1 MKRRI
6 LAAILCLLLM
16 IGLMPAEVHAE
27 NNMAENISDA
37 GIVTDSSGFPSI
49 RALFDGKLLS
59 GKAASEDA
67 SLTLEYEGGIGSLYF
82 LFDAAC
88 GSYTIT
94 DNGSGKSITA
104 GEYGFIHEF
113 VDLAAAFE
121 TAPASVTVTFPD
133 GVRIFELF
141 VYTPG
146 EVPET
151 VQKWQ
156 VPADGKTDLV
166 LFSTHCDDEQLF
178 FAGVLP
184 YYAGELGYQVQVVY
198 LTDHREDDPRR
209 VHEMLNG
216 LWAVGVTAYPVA
228 ASYPDFILKHDMAGT
243 YATFEAR
250 GYPREDLLGYVV
262 ENLRRFKPMVAVGHD
277 VNGEYGHGMHMVY
290 TDLLM
295 EAVTIA
301 NDPSRYPESVEEY
314 GLWDTPKTYLHLY
327 EENGIIMD
335 WDVPL
340 EKFNG
345 MTAFEVT
352 QKLGYP
358 CHVSQYQDFAW
369 YHYAAKS
376 AKDVVQYN
384 PCYYGL
390 YRSTV
395 GADVEKNDFFENVVT
410 HAEQARLAEKAR
422 LEAER
427 LAAEEARLL
436 EEERLAEEKRLAEEA
451 AAKVAEQARLE
462 EEVRLA
468 EEAAQKQQKLIIFIC
483 FVIVLIFGA
492 ILVVIRAKSFKKQK

>member
-141 VYTPG
+141 VYAPG

-156 VPADGKTDLV
+156 LPADGKTDLV

>member
-1 MKRRI
+1 MKIRI
-6 LAAILCLLLM
+6 FAAVLCLLLM
-16 IGLMPAEVHAE
+16 VGLMPAEVHAE
-27 NNMAENISDA
+27 NNMAENISGA
-37 GIVTDSSGFPSI
+37 GIVTDNSGFPSI

-104 GEYGFIHEF
+104 GENGFIHEF

-277 VNGEYGHGMHMVY
+277 INGEYGHGMHMVY

-301 NDPSRYPESVEEY
+301 NDPSRYPESVEKY

-335 WDVPL
+335 WDIPL

-395 GADVEKNDFFENVVT
+395 GEDVEKNDFFENVVT
-410 HAEQARLAEKAR
+410 HAEQARLEEEAR

-468 EEAAQKQQKLIIFIC
+468 EEAAKKQQKLIIFIC

-492 ILVVIRAKSFKKQK
+492 VVVVIRAKSFKKQK